1 MDTPLPAT
9 AISRDI
15 IARLSAIVGPAHA
28 LTDPELIAPYVREER
43 DLYAGRTLLVLRPG
57 SVEEVSAIMAL
68 AQETRT
74 PIVPQGGNTGLVG
87 GQSPRSEAEV
97 VLSLSRLNRIRD
109 VDPAGRTMVVE
120 AGVVLSAAQRA
131 AEEAGFLFPL
141 SLGAEGS
148 CQIGGNLAS
157 NAGGTNVLAYGNTR
171 ELCLGIEAVL
181 PGGGIYHGLR
191 RLKKDNRG
199 YDLKDLLIGSEG
211 TLAVITAA
219 VLRLFPRPAG
229 REVAYVGL
237 SSPQAA
243 LRLLKLA
250 EGRAGTQLTAFELMP
265 RIGME
270 FTIRHTTGARDP
282 LSQPHEWYVLIE
294 ISSARSAEDART
306 TLEEILADAFE
317 AGDVED
323 AAIAQSLS
331 DAADFWRMREEM
343 SWAQKPE
350 GGSIKH
356 DVSVPVAL
364 VPTFLDRAGAAVLAA
379 MPGARIVSFGHMGD
393 GNIHYNISQPVGADK
408 AAFLARWGEM
418 NAIVH
423 GIVAELGGSFS
434 AEHGIG
440 QLKRDEL
447 ARSKA
452 GLEMSLMHGI
462 KALFDPS
469 GILNPGKLLQADVIR
484 VDQG

>member
-1 MDTPLPAT
+1 MDTPIAAAPLPDT
-9 AISRDI
+9 LVERFT
-15 IARLSAIVGPAHA
+15 AIVGKANA
-28 LTDPELIAPYVREER
+28 LTDADRIAPYIREER
-43 DLYAGRTLLVLRPG
+43 DLFAGHTRLVLRPG
-57 SVEEVSAIMAL
+57 TVDEVSAIMAL
-68 AQETRT
+68 AQETGT

-87 GQSPRSEAEV
+87 AQSPRSEGEV
-97 VLSLSRLNRIRD
+97 LLSLSRLDRIRD

-120 AGVVLSAAQRA
+120 AGVVLQRA
-131 AEEAGFLFPL
+131 QEAAAEAGLLFPL
-141 SLGAEGS
+141 SLGSEGS

-181 PGGGIYHGLR
+181 PGGEIFHGLR

-219 VLRLFPRPAG
+219 VLKLFPRPAG

-237 SSPQAA
+237 PSPEAA
-243 LRLLKLA
+243 LSLLKLA
-250 EGRAGTQLTAFELMP
+250 EGRAGAQLTAFELMP

-270 FTIRHTTGARDP
+270 FTIRHTQGARDP
-282 LSQPHEWYVLIE
+282 LAGPHAWYVLIE
-294 ISSARSAEDART
+294 ISSGRSAQDARET
-306 TLEEILADAFE
+306 MEHILEAAFE
-317 AGDVED
+317 EGTVED

-364 VPTFLDRAGAAVLAA
+364 VPQFLAEAGAAVEAA

-408 AAFLARWGEM
+408 EAFLARWGEM
-418 NAIVH
+418 NTIVH
-423 GIVAELGGSFS
+423 GIVAGLGGSFS

-440 QLKRDEL
+440 QLKRAEL
-447 ARSKA
+447 ARTKA
-452 GLEMSLMHGI
+452 GLEMHLMHGV
-462 KALFDPS
+462 KQVFDPR
-469 GILNPGKLLQADVIR
+469 GIMNPGKLL
-484 VDQG
+484 